1 METEQASLMLV
12 LLVLFQM
19 ETEMRNIEN
28 GYFIAWRGGA
38 E

>member
-1 METEQASLMLV
+1 MDIVQATSLMLV

-28 GYFIAWRGGA
+28 GYFIAW
-38 E
+38 